1 MSMLI
6 GIERGY
12 FHRCIVAAKLNV
24 DDFEITLERD
34 TPGSKRKGSL
44 GHTATG
50 TLKVTYKPTGVS
62 THYRYGLVPPAYLEF
77 EADLN
82 ANIFKTL

>member
-1 MSMLI
+1 MSMFI
-6 GIERGY
+6 GVEREP

-24 DDFEITLERD
+24 DAFDITLDRD

-44 GHTATG
+44 GDTGTG

-62 THYRYGLVPPAYLEF
+62 THYRYGIGPPAYLEF
-77 EADLN
+77 ETDLKS
-82 ANIFKTL
+82 NIFQTQ

>member
-1 MSMLI
+1 MSILV
-6 GIERGY
+6 GVEREP
-12 FHRCIVAAKLNV
+12 FHRCMVAAKLNV
-24 DDFEITLERD
+24 DAFEITLERD

-62 THYRYGLVPPAYLEF
+62 THYRYGVVPPAYLEF
-77 EADLN
+77 EADLKS
-82 ANIFKTL
+82 NIFKTQ

>member
-6 GIERGY
+6 GIERAP

-24 DDFEITLERD
+24 DAFEITLERD
-34 TPGSKRKGSL
+34 TPGSKENGSL
-44 GHTATG
+44 EDTGTG

-62 THYRYGLVPPAYLEF
+62 AHYRYGVVPLAYLEF
-77 EADLN
+77 ETDLKS
-82 ANIFKTL
+82 NIFKTQ

>member
-6 GIERGY
+6 GIERAP
-12 FHRCIVAAKLNV
+12 FHRCIVAAKLNI
-24 DDFEITLERD
+24 DAFEITLERD
-34 TPGSKRKGSL
+34 TPGSKENGSL
-44 GHTATG
+44 EDTGTG

-62 THYRYGLVPPAYLEF
+62 THYRYGVVPPAYLEF

>member
-6 GIERGY
+6 GIERAP

-24 DDFEITLERD
+24 DAFEITLERD
-34 TPGSKRKGSL
+34 TPGSKENGSL
-44 GHTATG
+44 EDTGTG

-62 THYRYGLVPPAYLEF
+62 THYRYGVVPPAYLEF

-82 ANIFKTL
+82 AYIFKTL